1 MRKAGENQPDGGEL
15 PYKRELK
22 RKYNNLHKVL
32 YSGYAD
38 AGRENLPR
46 LLCPLQNARSP
57 KHSAS
62 RLWNRTVAP
71 PSTQGACYSP
81 WLPPAAKGAASAS
94 PPVYRVEYQGP
105 LTFFQSH
112 SRRGRFLLPA
122 VFHRLCI
129 RLPKRLCINFCI
141 IVSLSCV

>member
-1 MRKAGENQPDGGEL
+1 MWVYLGGG
-15 PYKRELK
+15 YGHRRELK
-22 RKYNNLHKVL
+22 RKCNNLQKVL
-32 YSGYAD
+32 HSGYSD
-38 AGRENLPR
+38 AVRENLPR

-71 PSTQGACYSP
+71 PGSP
-81 WLPPAAKGAASAS
+81 WLPPAAKGAALAS
-94 PPVYRVEYQGP
+94 PPVYRAEYQGL

-112 SRRGRFLLPA
+112 SRRGRFPLPA
-122 VFHRLCI
+122 GFHRLCI
-129 RLPKRLCINFCI
+129 RLPKRLGINFYI